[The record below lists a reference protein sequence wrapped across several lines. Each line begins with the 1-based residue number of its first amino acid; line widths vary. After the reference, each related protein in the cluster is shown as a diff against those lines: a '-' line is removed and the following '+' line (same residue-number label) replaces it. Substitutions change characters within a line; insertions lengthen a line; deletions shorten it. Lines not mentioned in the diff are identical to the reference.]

1 MTSKKK
7 IADKKFQEAMQAVH
21 AAGEDRVNYCLSFIR
36 GYLNSVGKTEMLHEW
51 DDACMHIKLSDGEQ
65 IH

>member
-36 GYLNSVGKTEMLHEW
+36 GYLDSKGKTEMLHEW
-51 DDACMHIKLSDGEQ
+51 DDACMRIKLSVGQQ

>member
-7 IADKKFQEAMQAVH
+7 IADKKFQEAMLAVH

-36 GYLNSVGKTEMLHEW
+36 GYLESTGKAEMIHEW
-51 DDACMHIKLSDGEQ
+51 DDASMRIKLSASEQ

>member
-7 IADKKFQEAMQAVH
+7 IADKKFQEAMLAVH
-21 AAGEDRVNYCLSFIR
+21 NAGEDRVNYCLSFIR
-36 GYLNSVGKTEMLHEW
+36 GYLESIGKTEMIHEW
-51 DDACMHIKLSDGEQ
+51 DDACMRIKLSEGEQ

>member
-1 MTSKKK
+1 MTRKKK

-21 AAGEDRVNYCLSFIR
+21 AAGEDRVNYCLSFLR
-36 GYLNSVGKTEMLHEW
+36 GYLESKGETEMIHEW
-51 DDACMHIKLSDGEQ
+51 DDACMRIRLSANEQ